1 MVSEKS
7 VRERGSGEA
16 MSSTFMCYRHGN
28 RSSTGGELPLS
39 RDPALYPVSV
49 IIPAGNK
56 AGKEWGE
63 GGGREKVGNH
73 PDSAL
78 KIPVFK

>member
-7 VRERGSGEA
+7 VREHGSGEA
-16 MSSTFMCYRHGN
+16 MSSTFMFYRHGN
-28 RSSTGGELPLS
+28 QSSTGGELRLS
-39 RDPALYPVSV
+39 KDPVLYPASV

-56 AGKEWGE
+56 AGKEWRE
-63 GGGREKVGNH
+63 EGGREKVGNH